1 MVNKYNIGDVLDG
14 DVTGAVDFGVF
25 VKLEDG
31 LEGLVHI
38 SEIDWSLVDNPKK
51 LFKN

>member
-1 MVNKYNIGDVLDG
+1 LDG
-14 DVTGAVDFGVF
+14 TITGAVDFGVF

-38 SEIDWSLVDNPKK
+38 SEIDWGLVEDPKTM
-51 LFKN
+51 FKVGDGIKVK